1 MTGEPQLSGAGED
14 TEAAGADGA
23 PALPW
28 VDEHA
33 IELDGT
39 PDAVWPALLRT
50 VEKMTAGR
58 AAPRYARAVGCAD
71 TEAGGPR
78 PLEVG
83 STVPGFHVGA
93 LIPERLLV
101 LRGSHHFSD
110 YELCFRL
117 EPLGGVRT
125 RLVAETR
132 ADFPGL
138 KGRAYRALVIGTHMH
153 VLVVRRV
160 QHRVERRLERASA
173 AVGPAGDARARA
185 DAGLPGGTRP
195 PGGA

>member
-1 MTGEPQLSGAGED
+1 MSGGVGAG
-14 TEAAGADGA
+14 AAGVPEEGA
-23 PALPW
+23 SRLPW

-33 IELDGT
+33 TEIDGT
-39 PDAVWPALLRT
+39 PAVVWPALLRT

-78 PLEVG
+78 PLELG
-83 STVPGFHVGA
+83 SAVPGFHVAA
-93 LIPERLLV
+93 LTPERMLTLA
-101 LRGSHHFSD
+101 GSHRFSD
-110 YELCFRL
+110 YELVFRL

-132 ADFPGL
+132 AEFPGL
-138 KGRAYRALVIGTHMH
+138 KGRAYRAMVIGTRMH

-160 QHRVERRLERASA
+160 QHGVARRVERARGSGAGAS
-173 AVGPAGDARARA
+173 R
-185 DAGLPGGTRP
+185 
-195 PGGA
+195 

>member
-1 MTGEPQLSGAGED
+1 MSDAPEQGGAE
-14 TEAAGADGA
+14 EAQ
-23 PALPW
+23 LPW

-33 IELDGT
+33 IELDAT
-39 PDAVWPALLRT
+39 PAAVWPALLRT
-50 VEKMTAGR
+50 AEKMTAGQ
-58 AAPRYARAVGCAD
+58 AAPRYARLVGCAD

-93 LIPERLLV
+93 LTPERLLA

-110 YELCFRL
+110 YELVFRL

-132 ADFPGL
+132 AVFPGL
-138 KGRAYRALVIGTHMH
+138 KGRAYRAMVIGTRMH
-153 VLVVRRV
+153 VLVVRHAQRGV
-160 QHRVERRLERASA
+160 KRRVER
-173 AVGPAGDARARA
+173 ARAAETSEPR
-185 DAGLPGGTRP
+185 
-195 PGGA
+195 GASGRHA

>member
-1 MTGEPQLSGAGED
+1 MTD
-14 TEAAGADGA
+14 A
-23 PALPW
+23 PESSERELPW

-39 PDAVWPALLRT
+39 PAVVWPALLRT
-50 VEKMTAGR
+50 VERTTAGR
-58 AAPRYARAVGCAD
+58 GAPAYARAVGCAD

-83 STVPGFHVGA
+83 STVPGFHVAA
-93 LIPERLLV
+93 LTPQRLLL

-110 YELCFRL
+110 YALVFRL

-132 ADFPGL
+132 AEFPGA
-138 KGRAYRALVIGTHMH
+138 KGRAYRALVIGTRLH
-153 VLVVRRV
+153 VLAIKRMQRGVARRI
-160 QHRVERRLERASA
+160 ERA
-173 AVGPAGDARARA
+173 PR
-185 DAGLPGGTRP
+185 
-195 PGGA
+195 

>member
-1 MTGEPQLSGAGED
+1 MT
-14 TEAAGADGA
+14 GA
-23 PALPW
+23 PAPPERELPW

-39 PDAVWPALLRT
+39 PAVVWPALLRT
-50 VEKMTAGR
+50 VERMTAGG

-71 TEAGGPR
+71 TESGGPR

-83 STVPGFHVGA
+83 STFPGFHVAA
-93 LIPERLLV
+93 LTPERLLV

-110 YELCFRL
+110 YALVFRL

-132 ADFPGL
+132 AVFPGV
-138 KGRAYRALVIGTHMH
+138 KGRAYRALVIGTRMH
-153 VLVVRRV
+153 VLAVRRV
-160 QHRVERRLERASA
+160 QRGVARRVERAPR
-173 AVGPAGDARARA
+173 
-185 DAGLPGGTRP
+185 
-195 PGGA
+195 